1 MISHNFF
8 EVDCFEVLPQLSST
22 EPSPNVISTVQLLPE
37 SNEGS
42 MSTYTVHGHPN
53 EQGLSEESQSLF
65 YLIKWIS
72 ALLIKLQVKYKLSD
86 SVLTALISILQLI
99 FTLISHPLQYCFPS
113 TIQGLSKNV
122 GISNIPDYKRYVV
135 CPDSECCELY
145 DVSTDLEASKVPN
158 CTKVKYNSQCK
169 QSLFYERFLSFGK
182 SRLVTYKTFVYLSP
196 IVWLKKFYS
205 NESFKHLL
213 SIQKG
218 YTPEL
223 EVISD
228 VWDGRVWQSF
238 GVDNSDCCYF
248 KDLYNVALILNVDWF
263 KPFKRSDYK
272 VGGIY
277 MNILNLPRTDRYKR
291 KWTMLIG
298 LIPGPNEPKENI
310 NAFLKPLIDDL
321 IELWNG
327 VPLDSSTGTVIKGA
341 LVVVSCDIPAA
352 RKVCQFLGHKA
363 NKGCSRCEF
372 EAQREY
378 QHDVTSRMSYFTTED
393 MVPRLNSTVRQQADE
408 FLKARNKT
416 EAKQIQKKYGI
427 RWSELLRLPY
437 FDIVTMTMVDP
448 MHTIF
453 LGMV

>member
-1 MISHNFF
+1 M
-8 EVDCFEVLPQLSST
+8 DCFEVQPQTSST
-22 EPSPNVISTVQLLPE
+22 EPSPNVVSTVPLVPE

-42 MSTYTVHGHPN
+42 TSTHTVHPI
-53 EQGLSEESQSLF
+53 EQELPDESQSLF

-99 FTLISHPLQYCFPS
+99 FTIISHPLKHYFPN
-113 TIQGLSKNV
+113 TIQGLSKNA
-122 GISNIPDYKRYVV
+122 GITNIPDYKRYVV
-135 CPDSECCELY
+135 CQNSECCELY
-145 DVSTDLEASKVPN
+145 DVSSDLEASTAPN

-182 SRLVTYKTFVYLSP
+182 SRLVPYKTFVYMSP

-205 NESFKHLL
+205 NESFKNLL
-213 SIQKG
+213 CIQKE
-218 YTPEL
+218 YIPESGI
-223 EVISD
+223 ISD

-238 GVDNSDCCYF
+238 KVNSDCSFF
-248 KDLYNVALILNVDWF
+248 KDLHNIALVLNVDWF
-263 KPFKRSDYK
+263 KPFKRSEYK

-277 MNILNLPRTDRYKR
+277 MNILNLPRTERYKR

-310 NAFLKPLIDDL
+310 NSFLKPLVDDL

-327 VPLDSSTGTVIKGA
+327 VSLDSSTGTMMKGA
-341 LVVVSCDIPAA
+341 LIMVSCDIPAA

-372 EAQREY
+372 EAQREN
-378 QHDVTSRMSYFTTED
+378 QHDATSRMSYFTAGEA
-393 MVPRLNSTVRQQADE
+393 VPRVNSTVRQQAEE
-408 FLKARNKT
+408 FLQARNKLR
-416 EAKQIQKKYGI
+416 QNKYKRKMESDGAN
-427 RWSELLRLPY
+427 Y
-437 FDIVTMTMVDP
+437 
-448 MHTIF
+448 
-453 LGMV
+453 